1 MKKTL
6 LINSASE
13 PLRFV
18 DARRVI
24 SLLLRDVIEIVSLW
38 EGDILIPQLNQ
49 ELPATVRLKRW
60 VKRSAKPA
68 KFRRIVIFERDNW
81 CCQYCSVKL
90 CYPDATIDHVKPQ
103 SQGGKTVWKNCV
115 TACKH
120 CNLWKANNTPEKA
133 GMRLIRPVEMPS
145 VLHFWDLRRGQLL
158 LHPEWAELF
167 PKHNI

>member
-6 LINSASE
+6 LVNSASE
-13 PLRFV
+13 PLKFI
-18 DARRVI
+18 DERRII
-24 SLLLRDVIEIVSLW
+24 SLFLRDVIEIVSVW

-60 VKRSAKPA
+60 VKRSSRPP
-68 KFRRIVIFERDNW
+68 KFRRIVVFERDDW
-81 CCQYCSVKL
+81 RCQYCNVKL
-90 CYPDATIDHVKPQ
+90 NYGDATIDHVTPQ
-103 SQGGKTVWKNCV
+103 SLGGKTTWKNCV

-120 CNLWKANNTPEKA
+120 CNLWKADNTPERA
-133 GMRLIRPVEMPS
+133 GMRLVRTVEVPN

-158 LHPEWAELF
+158 FHPEWAQIF